1 MSGHPHFEAAGLQV
15 LQNEDATARGSLLPP
30 PSDSFR
36 VWVGIGISRL
46 SAFKRLKRGCQGPGL
61 SDSFGS
67 GIVSALGGIRVS
79 RLLVFVRFKMRMPG
93 PGLVASLRP
102 NGNMFHDAR
111 PGPAGLAAA
120 DLAS

>member
-1 MSGHPHFEAAGLQV
+1 MILFGSG
-15 LQNEDATARGSLLPP
+15 
-30 PSDSFR
+30 
-36 VWVGIGISRL
+36 WV
-46 SAFKRLKRGCQGPGL
+46 SAFRGFRPSSDLKRGCQGPGL

-79 RLLVFVRFKMRMPG
+79 RLLVFVRLKMRMPG

-120 DLAS
+120 ADLAS